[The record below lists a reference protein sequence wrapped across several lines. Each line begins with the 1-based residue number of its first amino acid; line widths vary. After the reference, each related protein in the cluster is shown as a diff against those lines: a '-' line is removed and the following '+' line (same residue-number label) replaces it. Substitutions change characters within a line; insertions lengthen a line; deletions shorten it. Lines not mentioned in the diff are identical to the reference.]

1 MSLLNWTYNK
11 CTLWINV
18 KFLKFV
24 YYGIIF
30 NAFGY
35 ILSDEDKKA
44 IELRNY
50 SFHGNLSHILKES
63 TEPEWGVYAV
73 ALRLHKLCCVLLL
86 KAAGYKGSIL
96 NNEVILGVKE
106 ACERKEPPYLYI

>member
-18 KFLKFV
+18 KFFLKFV

-73 ALRLHKLCCVLLL
+73 ALRLHKLCCVLAKKLTIDKPRL
-86 KAAGYKGSIL
+86 
-96 NNEVILGVKE
+96 VKDE
-106 ACERKEPPYLYI
+106 